1 MLTEYLRKRIYGIMV
16 MKIPVVM
23 LLAAM
28 VAVVGANAPLPRK
41 VVLNADNLEI
51 LRLDIM
57 AMEVRVSNNVKEQSD
72 RVVAALDRHGAKL
85 DESWVDLRRSNI
97 AMAAA
102 LDHQAARMDVIEDT
116 INRLIN
122 ATLFQTD
129 VRPLISGFEKVVK
142 SARMEARAAA
152 DGAKEAVVVAN
163 ATREDVKEAMAA
175 APSAKSE
182 PLPGWTDLEYWWGWW
197 KASWHTP
204 LSIFF
209 LGFGFYQAESRAHTV
224 LFTVLG
230 FGFNPYVASV
240 ALFVVL
246 MRRVSECCRRGKRW
260 VRLTPCGRYL
270 CPLSAAEEEREAELR
285 DLGPARPAGARVIS
299 TIAHSTMN
307 ESALDTTTAPVG
319 FWAYARGWMNP
330 FFQYSHIGARNSFV
344 VWYV

>member
-1 MLTEYLRKRIYGIMV
+1 MLVR
-16 MKIPVVM
+16 M
-23 LLAAM
+23 LIVIWLAM
-28 VAVVGANAPLPRK
+28 VATVSAAGDPLPRK

-85 DESWVDLRRSNI
+85 DESGADLRRSNI

-102 LDHQAARMDVIEDT
+102 LDRQAARMDLFEGIL
-116 INRLIN
+116 NQLIN
-122 ATLFQTD
+122 ATLFQIN
-129 VRPLISGFEKVVK
+129 VRPLIHGFEAVVK
-142 SARMEARAAA
+142 SARLEARAAA
-152 DGAKEAVVVAN
+152 DAAREAVSAAN
-163 ATREDVKEAMAA
+163 ATREDVKEAVAA
-175 APSAKSE
+175 APSVKSE
-182 PLPGWTDLEYWWGWW
+182 PLPGWTDVEYWWGWW

-260 VRLTPCGRYL
+260 PG
-270 CPLSAAEEEREAELR
+270 
-285 DLGPARPAGARVIS
+285 
-299 TIAHSTMN
+299 
-307 ESALDTTTAPVG
+307 
-319 FWAYARGWMNP
+319 
-330 FFQYSHIGARNSFV
+330 
-344 VWYV
+344 